1 MGLDFVCHQM
11 GEQFI
16 EKASQQEQ
24 GCAGEGPEGEEGSQQ
39 VEEQGQ
45 EQGAVAG
52 QRAQAEPWSCVALEA
67 ASRGWAAT

>member
-24 GCAGEGPEGEEGSQQ
+24 GCAGEGPEGEEGS
-39 VEEQGQ
+39 
-45 EQGAVAG
+45 
-52 QRAQAEPWSCVALEA
+52 
-67 ASRGWAAT
+67 